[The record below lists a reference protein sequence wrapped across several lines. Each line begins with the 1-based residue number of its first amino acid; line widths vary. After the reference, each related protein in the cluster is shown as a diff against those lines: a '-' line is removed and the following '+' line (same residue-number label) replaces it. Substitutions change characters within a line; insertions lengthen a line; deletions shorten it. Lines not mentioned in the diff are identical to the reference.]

1 MIKAFMYHD
10 IRDVKDTLFK
20 SRITLKSFLRVDQFK
35 SQLSYIKKKYK
46 IISIYDLPNI
56 DDNRDYAILTFDDGL
71 KDHYRVASMLS
82 DEKIPASFFI
92 PVNAVEN
99 RKIIKSHKIQFIL
112 DSAEEKWVV
121 RDIFNSL
128 KAFGEEE
135 RGLWKTYSL
144 SKWKNNWWSPEMVFV
159 TNILRTHKKG
169 SELTDLLFA
178 DLVTSDEASF
188 CEDFYLTENNVSDLV
203 SSNMQVGGHGYLS
216 ESLTLLDQENDIAKS
231 LNYVKKFHKNNLAF
245 SYPNGSY
252 DSSTL
257 RIMEELG
264 CKFAFTTKQ
273 IDVDNKASFLEI
285 PRYDA
290 PQYLPL

>member
-188 CEDFYLTENNVSDLV
+188 CEDFYLTENN
-203 SSNMQVGGHGYLS
+203 
-216 ESLTLLDQENDIAKS
+216 
-231 LNYVKKFHKNNLAF
+231 
-245 SYPNGSY
+245 
-252 DSSTL
+252 
-257 RIMEELG
+257 
-264 CKFAFTTKQ
+264 Q
-273 IDVDNKASFLEI
+273 IW
-285 PRYDA
+285 
-290 PQYLPL
+290 

>member
-20 SRITLKSFLRVDQFK
+20 SRIALKSFLRVDQFK

>member
-1 MIKAFMYHD
+1 MYHD
-10 IRDVKDTLFK
+10 IRDTKDTPFK
-20 SRITLKSFLRVDQFK
+20 SRMTLKSFLGVDQFK
-35 SQLSYIKKKYK
+35 RQLSYIKKKYK

-56 DDNRDYAILTFDDGL
+56 DDKGDYAILTFDDGL
-71 KDHYRVASMLS
+71 KDHHRVASMLS
-82 DEKIPASFFI
+82 DEKIPASFLI
-92 PVNAVEN
+92 PANAVEN
-99 RKIIKSHKIQFIL
+99 RKVIKSHKIQFVL
-112 DSAEEKWVV
+112 DSAEEKRVV
-121 RDIFNSL
+121 RDIFDSL
-128 KAFGEEE
+128 KASKEEE
-135 RGLWKTYSL
+135 WGLWKTYSV

-169 SELTDLLFA
+169 GEVTDSLFA
-178 DLVTSDEASF
+178 DLVTPDEASF
-188 CEDFYLTENNVSDLV
+188 CEDFYLTENDVLDLV

-231 LNYVKKFHKNNLAF
+231 LNYVKKFHNNDLAF

-257 RIMEELG
+257 KIIEELG
-264 CKFAFTTKQ
+264 CKFAFTTEQ

>member
-1 MIKAFMYHD
+1 MYHD